1 MRKASLRWLKMKY
14 RKKNIQ
20 RKMKTGYYSCFDG
33 HKQKQNTFDMFV
45 RKYADKWLGLFSALH
60 FRRPDVLGF
69 GGQLSTKTIDHLLMP
84 ILFYC
89 QAIKLMKVLI

>member
-60 FRRPDVLGF
+60 FITIPKLVQVL
-69 GGQLSTKTIDHLLMP
+69 KRKKNIIP
-84 ILFYC
+84 
-89 QAIKLMKVLI
+89 V